1 MENKTAAI
9 LVLAVVATLI
19 VTASGAYAMGR
30 GGNSAVGPYAGTTY
44 RSGMGPS
51 MMGGSAGYPG
61 GMMGGHGMMGA
72 WNGTSPMYHY
82 MQNYSQPYAQNY
94 TRQCLRR

>member
-9 LVLAVVATLI
+9 LVLAIVATLI

-30 GGNSAVGPYAGTTY
+30 GGNSVAGLNSGTTQ

-51 MMGGSAGYPG
+51 MMGGSTGNAGWMMRSGG
-61 GMMGGHGMMGA
+61 GMGSAFGHRGDCMDRY
-72 WNGTSPMYHY
+72 WNSTVH
-82 MQNYSQPYAQNY
+82 
-94 TRQCLRR
+94 